1 MTEPIVIAL
10 DLAEKAAEDHELYT
24 QGQELGKTLVD
35 TIEEEN
41 KRKKLVLSV
50 IMLGLY
56 LAMISIIEAKMSQ
69 ARRTNQH

>member
-1 MTEPIVIAL
+1 VTEPIVIAL
-10 DLAEKAAEDHELYT
+10 DLAEEAAEDHELLT
-24 QGQELGKTLVD
+24 QGQQLGKTLVD

-56 LAMISIIEAKMSQ
+56 LAMTSIIEAKMCQ

>member
-10 DLAEKAAEDHELYT
+10 DLAEEAAEDHELYT
-24 QGQELGKTLVD
+24 QGQQLGKTLVD

-41 KRKKLVLSV
+41 NRKKLVLSV

-56 LAMISIIEAKMSQ
+56 LAMTSIIEAKMRQ